1 MGDGVK
7 IGMVKMAKIRLV
19 INDRMEGLSFISFS
33 GMILHKT
40 EFGAGRGVERK
51 ASKQV
56 EALTIDQ
63 VEVEARKTCPH
74 LFLRGL

>member
-33 GMILHKT
+33 GMICTRQSSELG
-40 EFGAGRGVERK
+40 EEWSGRR
-51 ASKQV
+51 ASK
-56 EALTIDQ
+56 L
-63 VEVEARKTCPH
+63 K
-74 LFLRGL
+74 L